1 MDLTCTLL
9 ELVIDLTYGFSC
21 FVVGMIF
28 SIIMINK
35 NKK

>member
-1 MDLTCTLL
+1 MDLTYQLL
-9 ELVIDLTYGFSC
+9 ELVRDLTYGFSC

-28 SIIMINK
+28 SIIMNNK